1 MTPHTASAA
10 ARAPVAVAL
19 GTAANFA
26 ILAGKAVVNTGSTVV
41 TGDLG
46 VSPSASVSGFPPGSV
61 SGATHAANAV
71 AAQAQADL
79 TTAYN
84 NADTQAPAT
93 TVPTQLG
100 GTTLGPGIYKSTAG
114 TFQITGN
121 LTLDAQGDPN
131 AVFIFQTA
139 SSLSTGTASTVT
151 LTGGAQ
157 ECNVFWKVGSS
168 AALGTNSSFTGNILA
183 LNSISAG
190 GGAAVKGRALA
201 RTGLVTLNK
210 STVTPSVCQAP
221 SDVAQASSGTA
232 EVPPGAM
239 QADPCLPG
247 QGGQFAFTIPVD
259 VLSTAIPPGSV
270 AFFGTGPLL
279 GGPQFDATGQV
290 VPTAAD
296 PCQDTGQGAVAPG
309 AATPGTATPG
319 TGAETPG
326 TGAPDAPATPPGTG
340 APGEA
345 PGPDAPGTPPGPGAP
360 GTAPGTPPGPG
371 APGAAPST
379 PGTGAQGPDAPGAAP
394 STPGTAAPGTGVGT
408 PGMSVGMG
416 APGMGGLDFSTSPM
430 FSQSVVLFG
439 ACVPWGC

>member
-1 MTPHTASAA
+1 MIDATRSRVVPRIVKRSWLAGALTATVAMGALVATPHTASAA
-10 ARAPVAVAL
+10 ARAPVAVPL

-26 ILAGKAVVNTGSTVV
+26 VLAGKAVVNTGSTVV

-131 AVFIFQTA
+131 AVFIFQTT

-190 GGAAVKGRALA
+190 SGAAVKGRALA

-210 STVTPSVCQAP
+210 NTVTPSVCQAP
-221 SDVAQASSGTA
+221 SGTTQTPPGTA

-239 QADPCLPG
+239 QAAPCLPG
-247 QGGQFAFTIPVD
+247 QEGQFAFTIPVD
-259 VLSTAIPPGSV
+259 VLSMAIPPGSV

-296 PCQDTGQGAVAPG
+296 PCQDAGQGAAALGHRRPECGYAEYGNPG
-309 AATPGTATPG
+309 HG
-319 TGAETPG
+319 
-326 TGAPDAPATPPGTG
+326 
-340 APGEA
+340 
-345 PGPDAPGTPPGPGAP
+345 
-360 GTAPGTPPGPG
+360 
-371 APGAAPST
+371 
-379 PGTGAQGPDAPGAAP
+379 
-394 STPGTAAPGTGVGT
+394 
-408 PGMSVGMG
+408 
-416 APGMGGLDFSTSPM
+416 
-430 FSQSVVLFG
+430 
-439 ACVPWGC
+439 